1 MTSQIT
7 TQSITFQSGTL
18 TLEGALHLPEKT
30 PAPGVVVCHPH
41 PLYGG
46 DMDNNVVM
54 AACQSLVERGIAALR
69 FNFRGAGNSE
79 GEHDDGEGEQE
90 DVRGALAHLRSLGE
104 VDDKCIGLVGYSFG
118 AIVSAEVASG
128 ELRAFGMI
136 SPPVEFADLKM
147 AWGCPA
153 LIIGG
158 DMDHLAPVERLEMI
172 SQTPGVEVFIVSGAD
187 HSWWGCDDE
196 MAEALGQF
204 FSNHMR

>member
-1 MTSQIT
+1 MT
-7 TQSITFQSGTL
+7 TQQTTQAVTFQAGDL

-30 PAPGVVVCHPH
+30 PAAGVVVCHPH

-54 AACQSLVERGIAALR
+54 AACQALVERGIAALR
-69 FNFRGAGNSE
+69 FNFRGAGNSQ
-79 GEHDDGEGEQE
+79 GEHDNGNGER
-90 DVRGALAHLRSLGE
+90 DDLRAALEHLRSLPE
-104 VDDKCIGLVGYSFG
+104 IDSDRIGLIGYSFG
-118 AIVSAEVASG
+118 AVVSAEVASG
-128 ELRAFGMI
+128 ALRALTLI
-136 SPPVEFADLKM
+136 SPPVEFADIKV

-158 DMDHLAPVERLEMI
+158 DMDHLAPVERLELVAE
-172 SQTPGVEVFIVSGAD
+172 SPGVELFVVSGAD

-196 MAEALGQF
+196 LGEAIGQF